1 MQIKIGTLID
11 GRYRVTAKIGH
22 GGMADIYEATDII
35 KKVTVAI
42 KMIRDDVMLDSIGWM
57 RCLVAVEKKLGC
69 AIDPKVFFSSCNTS
83 IGALCES
90 LLKYFNII

>member
-35 KKVTVAI
+35 KKNTVAI
-42 KMIRDDVMLDSIGWM
+42 KMIRDDVMLDSTNLKRFENESDYM
-57 RCLVAVEKKLGC
+57 
-69 AIDPKVFFSSCNTS
+69 
-83 IGALCES
+83 ALW
-90 LLKYFNII
+90 NW